1 MSGRCAQAAKSPL
14 PPHPRLGR
22 LFLQPNRSTS
32 HIADTIS
39 AGALRSLAMNLF
51 EIEIRRKYKCDLRH
65 GQCFGTVKAK
75 QDGRIGVVLGEKVGA
90 AGDPG
95 DPIDGLIWLRP
106 KDIHPL

>member
-1 MSGRCAQAAKSPL
+1 
-14 PPHPRLGR
+14 
-22 LFLQPNRSTS
+22 
-32 HIADTIS
+32 
-39 AGALRSLAMNLF
+39 MNLF

-106 KDIHPL
+106 KDIHPV